1 MRYLSELLRENKK
14 FSVTV
19 FSNQNIIQHK
29 EIQYTMSV
37 LSLIIK
43 REFIAKV
50 RNKSFIVMTFLSPL
64 LFVGMAVLIGYL
76 ATINQGDV
84 KKIAVFDKGNFF
96 TKNELVNDKKYEYQY
111 LSDMDFDIAK
121 KTASESYEGLL
132 FVPETSDK
140 KELTSKIEY
149 ISDNSP
155 NMDFIY
161 KLENII
167 EDKITK
173 LNIESSG
180 VDYSI
185 IENSKA
191 KANIHLA
198 KFSGEDSIKGLN
210 GIKVAIGSIFGY
222 MIMMFIMI
230 YGNFVMRS
238 VIEEKS
244 NRIIEIIVSSVKPFQ
259 LMMGKIL
266 GNSLA
271 GLLQF
276 FIWAVVGVILYF
288 VAASFLGLNMGGSAT
303 ALNEVSSQV
312 SDSDKTQMMQTISMY
327 FETIVSDL
335 PWITIILSFFVF
347 FAGGY
352 FLYSS
357 VYAAIGAAV
366 DNETDSQQF
375 LMPIMIPLMLAVYI
389 GFFTVMDDPHG
400 SVAVVFSL
408 IPFTSPIVMLMRIPF
423 GVPVWQI
430 ILSVVL
436 LYATFFFIVWSAA
449 KIYRVGILMYGKKPT
464 WKELYKWLRY

>member
-1 MRYLSELLRENKK
+1 
-14 FSVTV
+14 
-19 FSNQNIIQHK
+19 
-29 EIQYTMSV
+29 
-37 LSLIIK
+37 
-43 REFIAKV
+43 
-50 RNKSFIVMTFLSPL
+50 MTFLSPL

-76 ATINQGDV
+76 ANINQGEV
-84 KKIAVFDKGNFF
+84 KKIAVFDQGNFF
-96 TKNELVNDKKYEYQY
+96 TKDELVNDKKYEYQY
-111 LSDMDFDIAK
+111 LSDMDFDKAKEIA
-121 KTASESYEGLL
+121 AESYEALL
-132 FVPETSDK
+132 YVPHGVEK
-140 KELTSKIEY
+140 QELTTKIEY
-149 ISDNSP
+149 LSDNSP
-155 NMDFIY
+155 SMDFIY

-185 IENSKA
+185 IENSKVD
-191 KANIHLA
+191 ANIHLA

-210 GIKVAIGSIFGY
+210 GIKIAIGSIFGY
-222 MIMMFIMI
+222 LIMMFIMI

-238 VIEEKS
+238 VIEEKT

-288 VAASFLGLNMGGSAT
+288 VAASFFGLNMGGST
-303 ALNEVSSQV
+303 AAMNEMSSQV
-312 SDSDKTQMMQTISMY
+312 SETDKAQLMQTLSLY

-335 PWITIILSFFVF
+335 PWVTIILSFFVF

-357 VYAAIGAAV
+357 IYAAIGAAV

-375 LMPIMIPLMLAVYI
+375 LMPIIMPLMLAVYI

-423 GVPVWQI
+423 GVPLWQI
-430 ILSVVL
+430 ILSAVL
-436 LYATFFFIVWSAA
+436 LYATFFFIVWAAA

-464 WKELYKWLRY
+464 WKELYKWMKY